1 MIATAAG
8 LPLEAIIGIV
18 AGVIALLVVV
28 VIIVT
33 AVRSDKNK
41 HAKSDEIDYSSVLP
55 EELPKQ
61 EPEAQPAK
69 EEAAQP
75 EEPVAEEAA
84 QPEEPVVEKPAP
96 VEEPV
101 AEEAAQPEE
110 PVVEEA
116 AQPEEPMAEEAAQP
130 EEPTAEEAA
139 QPEEP
144 VAEEAA
150 QPAEPVAE
158 EAAQPEEPVA
168 EEPAQPVEPVA
179 EEAAKPEAPATEP
192 AEVEAEDEVVLDAVP
207 VDEPE
212 EDIVESEPVAEKQAE
227 AGVVYANAHAVDEPA
242 DAAADRGMVIL
253 GDKRV
258 YVTYNRSFES
268 KIIQGSDVLKSRYSV
283 IKNKLLAYKK
293 MKSRMSWS
301 NETFRAGRP
310 AFAKLAVRGRTISLY
325 LALPTAEYADTKY
338 RFEDVSDVKKYEQT
352 PMRLKLRSDRS
363 VKYACELISAAAER
377 AGLAAEDKPETDYAP
392 AYESTEALID
402 RGLIKLLATGDEG
415 TEAVL
420 ADFAALSREK
430 FRRVGFVAIKDRVS
444 VSEAKREMTDEVAA
458 SMLEMD
464 SESVAARPQTSGK
477 KGIINIDTLSA
488 NFAAGDLVTLDKLK
502 EKGLA
507 PRNIGQLK
515 VLARGVLDKPLTVEA
530 QDFSLDA
537 VKMIVLTGGHAK
549 RI

>member
-1 MIATAAG
+1 MMKNTLIATAAG

-75 EEPVAEEAA
+75 VEPVAEEPAQPEEPVAEEPAQPEEPVAEEAAQPAEEPVAEEVA

-110 PVVEEA
+110 PV
-116 AQPEEPMAEEAAQP
+116 AEE
-130 EEPTAEEAA
+130 
-139 QPEEP
+139 
-144 VAEEAA
+144 VA
-150 QPAEPVAE
+150 QPAEE
-158 EAAQPEEPVA
+158 
-168 EEPAQPVEPVA
+168 
-179 EEAAKPEAPATEP
+179 PATEP
-192 AEVEAEDEVVLDAVP
+192 VEIEAEDEVVLDAVP

-268 KIIQGSDVLKSRYSV
+268 KIIQGNDVLKSRYSV

-464 SESVAARPQTSGK
+464 SEPVAARPQTSGK

>member
-1 MIATAAG
+1 MMKNTLIATAAG

-75 EEPVAEEAA
+75 AEEPVAEEVAQPEEPVAEEPAQPVEEPVAEEPAQPEEPVVEEAAQPVEEPVAEEPAQPEEPVAEEAA
-84 QPEEPVVEKPAP
+84 QPEEPVAEEPAP

-110 PVVEEA
+110 PV
-116 AQPEEPMAEEAAQP
+116 AEE
-130 EEPTAEEAA
+130 
-139 QPEEP
+139 
-144 VAEEAA
+144 VA
-150 QPAEPVAE
+150 QPAEE
-158 EAAQPEEPVA
+158 
-168 EEPAQPVEPVA
+168 
-179 EEAAKPEAPATEP
+179 PATEP
-192 AEVEAEDEVVLDAVP
+192 VEIEAEDEVVLDAVP

-325 LALPTAEYADTKY
+325 LALPTAEYAATKY
-338 RFEDVSDVKKYEQT
+338 RFEAVSDVKKYEQT

-464 SESVAARPQTSGK
+464 SEPVAARPQTSGK

>member
-1 MIATAAG
+1 MPDDDEYAEPAED
-8 LPLEAIIGIV
+8 PV
-18 AGVIALLVVV
+18 A
-28 VIIVT
+28 
-33 AVRSDKNK
+33 
-41 HAKSDEIDYSSVLP
+41 
-55 EELPKQ
+55 EEV
-61 EPEAQPAK
+61 
-69 EEAAQP
+69 AQP
-75 EEPVAEEAA
+75 EEPVAEE
-84 QPEEPVVEKPAP
+84 V
-96 VEEPV
+96 
-101 AEEAAQPEE
+101 AQPEE

-116 AQPEEPMAEEAAQP
+116 AQPVEPV
-130 EEPTAEEAA
+130 TEEAA

-144 VAEEAA
+144 VAEEVA
-150 QPAEPVAE
+150 QPAEE
-158 EAAQPEEPVA
+158 
-168 EEPAQPVEPVA
+168 
-179 EEAAKPEAPATEP
+179 PATEP

-464 SESVAARPQTSGK
+464 SEPVAARPQTSGK

>member
-1 MIATAAG
+1 MMKNTLIATAAG

-75 EEPVAEEAA
+75 AEEPVAEEVA
-84 QPEEPVVEKPAP
+84 QPEEPVV
-96 VEEPV
+96 
-101 AEEAAQPEE
+101 
-110 PVVEEA
+110 
-116 AQPEEPMAEEAAQP
+116 
-130 EEPTAEEAA
+130 
-139 QPEEP
+139 
-144 VAEEAA
+144 
-150 QPAEPVAE
+150 E

-168 EEPAQPVEPVA
+168 EEPAQPVEEPVA
-179 EEAAKPEAPATEP
+179 EEAAQPVEEPVAEEAAQPEEPVAEEAAQPEEPVAEETAQPEEPVAEEPAQPEAPATEP

-268 KIIQGSDVLKSRYSV
+268 KIIQGNDVLKSRYSV

-464 SESVAARPQTSGK
+464 SEPVAARPQTSGK

>member
-1 MIATAAG
+1 MMKNTLIATAAG

-75 EEPVAEEAA
+75 AEEPVAEEVAQPVEEPVAEEPAQPAEEPVAEEPAQPVEEPVAEEPAQPEEPVAEEAA
-84 QPEEPVVEKPAP
+84 QS
-96 VEEPV
+96 EEPV

-116 AQPEEPMAEEAAQP
+116 AQPEEP
-130 EEPTAEEAA
+130 
-139 QPEEP
+139 
-144 VAEEAA
+144 
-150 QPAEPVAE
+150 VAE

-168 EEPAQPVEPVA
+168 EEPAQPA
-179 EEAAKPEAPATEP
+179 EEPATEP

-268 KIIQGSDVLKSRYSV
+268 KIIQGNDVLKSRYSV

-464 SESVAARPQTSGK
+464 SEPVAARPQTSGK

>member
-1 MIATAAG
+1 MMKNTLIATAAG

-75 EEPVAEEAA
+75 AEEPVAEEVAQPVEEPVAEEPAQPEEPVAEEAA

-110 PVVEEA
+110 PV
-116 AQPEEPMAEEAAQP
+116 AEE
-130 EEPTAEEAA
+130 
-139 QPEEP
+139 
-144 VAEEAA
+144 VA
-150 QPAEPVAE
+150 QPAEE
-158 EAAQPEEPVA
+158 
-168 EEPAQPVEPVA
+168 
-179 EEAAKPEAPATEP
+179 PATEP
-192 AEVEAEDEVVLDAVP
+192 VEIEAEDEVVLDAVP

-268 KIIQGSDVLKSRYSV
+268 KIIQGNDVLKSRYSV

-464 SESVAARPQTSGK
+464 SEPVAARPQTSGK

>member
-1 MIATAAG
+1 MMKNTLIATAAG

-75 EEPVAEEAA
+75 VEPV
-84 QPEEPVVEKPAP
+84 
-96 VEEPV
+96 
-101 AEEAAQPEE
+101 
-110 PVVEEA
+110 
-116 AQPEEPMAEEAAQP
+116 
-130 EEPTAEEAA
+130 AEEAA

-150 QPAEPVAE
+150 QPVEPVAEEAAQPVDEPRAEAAAQPLGPQAEEPAQPPVEPVAEEAAQPVEEPVAE

-168 EEPAQPVEPVA
+168 EEPAQ
-179 EEAAKPEAPATEP
+179 PEAPATEP

-464 SESVAARPQTSGK
+464 SEPVAARPQTSGK

>member
-1 MIATAAG
+1 MMKNTLIATAAG

-75 EEPVAEEAA
+75 AEEPVAEEVAQPEEPVAEEPAQPVEEPVAEEPAQPEEPVVEEAAQPVEEPVAEEPAQPEEPVAEEAA

-110 PVVEEA
+110 PV
-116 AQPEEPMAEEAAQP
+116 AEE
-130 EEPTAEEAA
+130 
-139 QPEEP
+139 
-144 VAEEAA
+144 VA
-150 QPAEPVAE
+150 QPAEE
-158 EAAQPEEPVA
+158 
-168 EEPAQPVEPVA
+168 
-179 EEAAKPEAPATEP
+179 PATEP
-192 AEVEAEDEVVLDAVP
+192 VEIEAEDEVVLDAVP

-268 KIIQGSDVLKSRYSV
+268 KIIQGNDVLKSRYSV

-464 SESVAARPQTSGK
+464 SEPVAARPQTSGK